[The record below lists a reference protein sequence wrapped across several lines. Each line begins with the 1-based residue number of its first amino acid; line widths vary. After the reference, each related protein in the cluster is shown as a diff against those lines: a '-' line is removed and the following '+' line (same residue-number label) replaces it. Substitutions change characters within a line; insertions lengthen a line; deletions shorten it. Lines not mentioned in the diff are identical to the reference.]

1 MKYAFV
7 LSITFYV
14 CSCFYAIFGAY
25 LIVNN
30 ENSKANRLFVLL
42 TSSMA
47 IWSFAYSIAN
57 SVPTAEENAFW
68 RCISV
73 FGWGVFYSILL
84 HFILVLTNTEERLN
98 KRCMLVVLYL
108 PAVINIILYAPF
120 GYLAEKQ
127 YEVVQT
133 DFGWIDK
140 LPIDMGKLWI
150 NLYPIIFVIPSI
162 LLLIRWRGEL
172 EPHSLMKRQATIF
185 LITVLFPFFVGGLT
199 DILPDI
205 LGIEAFPKVAVIFI
219 TIPVTMLFLASKR
232 YGVFLEKSKE
242 VIIYRETEE
251 VTGSSRLRLFETAAA
266 IFSIGALG
274 SFLTGYFIAGGNLA
288 HEFSLALVVFILG
301 TFLSFIPHI
310 VKKHTVQ
317 NTLFLI
323 TGIAGMSAFIIGNID
338 TGAVTVWAVY
348 IIFLLYTVVLNSD
361 IHTIIFMVATLIIQF
376 VLGIIHPEVNVI
388 IDSAQYLK
396 RIFII
401 VLSYYAVRYLTAEY
415 ASKLKGY
422 QRFVQEQEVLERIS
436 TSFISVS
443 SESAKETT
451 YKMLEMSSEILG
463 FNHAY
468 IIEFDEDYEDAT
480 ILNTCVK
487 SVKSGSFPFYTG
499 MKVKTATL
507 PMSQSL
513 ITHDAPV
520 TGEDFNDLAADEAA
534 EQRDFFLSRGVHSF
548 CALPIPVDKQVK
560 AILVVEYYDRIDK
573 SIRER
578 QLYFLKM
585 MTNILGDAKQKALYE
600 EMLYDYAY
608 FDETTKLANRNMLKK
623 I

>member
-1 MKYAFV
+1 M
-7 LSITFYV
+7 
-14 CSCFYAIFGAY
+14 
-25 LIVNN
+25 
-30 ENSKANRLFVLL
+30 
-42 TSSMA
+42 
-47 IWSFAYSIAN
+47 
-57 SVPTAEENAFW
+57 
-68 RCISV
+68 SV

-98 KRCMLVVLYL
+98 KRLMLVVLYL

-127 YEVVQT
+127 YKVVQT

-140 LPIDMGKLWI
+140 LPMDMGKLWI

-162 LLLIRWRGEL
+162 ILLIRWRREL

-205 LGIEAFPKVAVIFI
+205 LGIEAFPKVAAIFI
-219 TIPVTMLFLASKR
+219 TLPVTMLFLASKR
-232 YGVFLEKSKE
+232 YGVFLEKRKE

-251 VTGSSRLRLFETAAA
+251 VADSNRLRLFETAAA
-266 IFSIGALG
+266 IFTIGALG
-274 SFLTGYFIAGGNLA
+274 SFFAGYFIAGGDLA
-288 HEFSLALVVFILG
+288 HEFSLTFVVFILG
-301 TFLSFIPHI
+301 TFLNFIPHI
-310 VKKHTVQ
+310 AKRHTIQ

-323 TGIAGMSAFIIGNID
+323 TSIAGMSAFIIGNIA
-338 TGAVTVWAVY
+338 TGAVTIWAVY

-361 IHTIIFMVATLIIQF
+361 IHTILFMVATLLTQV
-376 VLGIIHPEVNVI
+376 VLGIIYPEVNVI
-388 IDSAQYLK
+388 IDSTQYLK

-401 VLSYYAVRYLTAEY
+401 VLSYYAVRYLTGEY

-422 QRFVQEQEVLERIS
+422 QRFVKEQEVLERIS

-443 SESAKETT
+443 SENAKETT
-451 YKMLEMSSEILG
+451 YKMLEMSADILG

-487 SVKSGSFPFYTG
+487 NVKSGSFPFYTG

-507 PMSQSL
+507 PMAQSL
-513 ITHDAPV
+513 ITQGSSV
-520 TGEDFNDLAADEAA
+520 TCEDFNDLAADEAD
-534 EQRDFFLSRGVHSF
+534 EQGDFS
-548 CALPIPVDKQVK
+548 DKG
-560 AILVVEYYDRIDK
+560 
-573 SIRER
+573 S
-578 QLYFLKM
+578 
-585 MTNILGDAKQKALYE
+585 
-600 EMLYDYAY
+600 
-608 FDETTKLANRNMLKK
+608 
-623 I
+623 